1 MPRAAQT
8 APTSWR
14 CRLSRNKE
22 CCDDPPRFNP
32 SRTRLRAALAGR
44 VRAGGTL
51 FMAACGGGSDGPLP
65 VAPNSAAGITA
76 SQAALD
82 GTAGPTM
89 SGLPSE
95 ANIVAAQA
103 ALDGPATPALSLLP
117 TEAQIA
123 AAQAAMDATSTF

>member
-1 MPRAAQT
+1 MNLPVSTQAAPGC
-8 APTSWR
+8 AP
-14 CRLSRNKE
+14 
-22 CCDDPPRFNP
+22 
-32 SRTRLRAALAGR
+32 RLRALCALA
-44 VRAGGTL
+44 AAL
-51 FMAACGGGSDGPLP
+51 FLAACGGGSDGPVPVAVP

-82 GTAGPTM
+82 GTAGPAI

-95 ANIVAAQA
+95 ADIVAAQA

>member
-1 MPRAAQT
+1 MTLHVSTQAVPGC
-8 APTSWR
+8 AP
-14 CRLSRNKE
+14 
-22 CCDDPPRFNP
+22 
-32 SRTRLRAALAGR
+32 RLRAGCALA
-44 VRAGGTL
+44 AAL

-103 ALDGPATPALSLLP
+103 ALDGPATEALSTRP

>member
-1 MPRAAQT
+1 MNLPVSTQAAPGC
-8 APTSWR
+8 AP
-14 CRLSRNKE
+14 
-22 CCDDPPRFNP
+22 
-32 SRTRLRAALAGR
+32 RLRALCALA
-44 VRAGGTL
+44 AAL
-51 FMAACGGGSDGPLP
+51 FLAACGGGSDGPVP